1 MLKSQMKQLKPKFE
15 INLSKLSAIKG
26 KIILSF
32 FNQLKFYSIKL
43 IKNLI
48 ETKFAIYSD
57 LHALN

>member
-1 MLKSQMKQLKPKFE
+1 MKQLKPKFE